1 MSVRFAIVQIPPVS
15 GHAGSGQT
23 VQNIRKARPAK
34 MHAHLAKAGKPT
46 ASPPKKEETETASDA
61 TGGSMVGAAFL

>member
-1 MSVRFAIVQIPPVS
+1 
-15 GHAGSGQT
+15 
-23 VQNIRKARPAK
+23 